1 MSLEQLGW
9 DGLSRTRQDPTIYA
23 APDGDDWNELLSWV
37 AAVQG
42 VLSGTPV
49 LEVVAGQSLE
59 AGQPFY
65 MASGLIWPA
74 QAEDEAH
81 ANACGFTTADAD
93 ANGPVV
99 VITRGQVTRQDW
111 TPIIGAISL
120 DPGTDYYLSPTVA
133 GTMTTVPPTTTG
145 QYVVPLGKA
154 VSPTT
159 FDVSIEKP
167 IGL

>member
-1 MSLEQLGW
+1 MQ
-9 DGLSRTRQDPTIYA
+9 
-23 APDGDDWNELLSWV
+23 WV
-37 AAVQG
+37 VAVQG

-81 ANACGFTTADAD
+81 TNVCGFTATDAD
-93 ANGPVV
+93 TNGPVV
-99 VITRGQVTRQDW
+99 VITRGQVTRTDW
-111 TPIIGAISL
+111 TPIIGATFL
-120 DPGTDYYLSPTVA
+120 DPGTDYYLSPAVA
-133 GTMTTVPPTTTG
+133 GMMTAVAPNTTG
-145 QYVVPLGKA
+145 QFVVPLGKA

-159 FDVSIEKP
+159 FDVNIEKP